1 MPPFDSAPI
10 QGRLFIAGA
19 SAHRPAALKP
29 LPDGSVLLD
38 DGASTQALAP
48 GALSWSSPI
57 GTTAR
62 RAMLPDG
69 AIFETRDNDRAD
81 RLARCGGQRS
91 ATLLHQ
97 LECLRSSW
105 LAFVVVAVMVFVISL
120 RWTVPWL
127 GDNAAALLPH
137 AVEVRIGNSVMDAL
151 DRVALHP
158 SELPVSTRQAILVV
172 FDDLKA
178 HANAPA
184 GSLRLAFR
192 KGGALVG
199 ANALALPGGQIV
211 VTDEIVTLAQ
221 SPEALAGVLAHEI
234 GHVEHRHGIR
244 QLGRVFGLSAAVML
258 MTGDISSMTHDI
270 GVMGAGLLE
279 LSFSRGFELE
289 ADARGVALMRQTGRD
304 PDTLAHFL
312 ERMDERLSDADPLP
326 AWLSS
331 HPSTLERTRH
341 IRRPP

>member
-1 MPPFDSAPI
+1 MPPYDSPPI
-10 QGRLFIAGA
+10 HGRLFIAGA
-19 SAHRPAALKP
+19 SAHRPATLKP
-29 LPDGSVLLD
+29 LRDGSVLLD

-48 GALSWSSPI
+48 GTLSWSSPI

-62 RAMLPDG
+62 RATLPDG
-69 AIFETRDNDRAD
+69 AVFETRDNDGAD
-81 RLARCGGQRS
+81 RLSRWGGHRS

-97 LECLRSSW
+97 LERLRSRW
-105 LAFVVVAVMVFVISL
+105 LACVVVAVMVFVISL

-127 GDNAAALLPH
+127 DDSAAALLPH
-137 AVEVRIGNSVMDAL
+137 AVEARIGNSVMDAL

-158 SELPVSTRQAILVV
+158 SELPASTRQAILVV

-178 HANAPA
+178 HANAPS
-184 GSLRLAFR
+184 GSLRLVFR

-270 GVMGAGLLE
+270 GVMGASLLE
-279 LSFSRGFELE
+279 LSFSRRFELE

-312 ERMDERLSDADPLP
+312 ERMDERLNDADPLP